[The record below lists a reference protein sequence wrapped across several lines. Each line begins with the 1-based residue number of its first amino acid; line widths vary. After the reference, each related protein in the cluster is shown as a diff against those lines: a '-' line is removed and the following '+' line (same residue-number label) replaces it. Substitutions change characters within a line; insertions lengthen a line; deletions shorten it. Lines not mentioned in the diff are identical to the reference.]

1 MIYTINESFFKKNTI
16 PKEERER
23 IINKYKDKKKIPDY
37 SGIDKAAY
45 ILCKY
50 KPSDLDKFCNSS
62 DTKLVK
68 NDLESRMRDS
78 IHYDPEEV
86 RDAKSLLNSIGSS
99 NIAILYD
106 KSLSDGSMVY
116 HKDKKKILL
125 PNNDELSYLIVSWED
140 FIDYVDEDLRSF
152 DGYDVYM
159 EDEEEE

>member
-37 SGIDKAAY
+37 SGIEKAAY

-68 NDLESRMRDS
+68 NDLSDKIKNENKYYLKDIEKAKKLLESLSNDS
-78 IHYDPEEV
+78 IV
-86 RDAKSLLNSIGSS
+86 ILNTKSLKDNTFI
-99 NIAILYD
+99 
-106 KSLSDGSMVY
+106 Y
-116 HKDKKKILL
+116 HKDNGKLYI
-125 PNNDELSYLIVSWED
+125 PNNDRAMYTITSWSF
-140 FIDYVDEDLRSF
+140 FIDQVKGDLKNK
-152 DGYDVYM
+152 DGYDI
-159 EDEEEE
+159 